1 MTKLTYPLLMAI
13 TLLFSHI
20 THAQQSDY
28 SISSFAEEGFLA
40 PNTHYLGEAWL
51 HFSMP
56 ADSLTGYGIT
66 KAMFKANST
75 LNWHKHSS
83 AQVLII
89 IDGVGYYQERG
100 KEPVLMKEGDI
111 IKCPPGIEHWH
122 SSSMNHD
129 VTYLAVYGGDT
140 PTEWTEELTR
150 EEYDA
155 VAEKLSGLE

>member
-1 MTKLTYPLLMAI
+1 MAI
-13 TLLFSHI
+13 ALLFSHN

-66 KAMFKANST
+66 KEMFKANST

-111 IKCPPGIEHWH
+111 IKCPPGIEH
-122 SSSMNHD
+122 
-129 VTYLAVYGGDT
+129 
-140 PTEWTEELTR
+140 
-150 EEYDA
+150 
-155 VAEKLSGLE
+155 